1 MVFILQ
7 IDLGDIRREYSSLY
21 NRDLVNDLK
30 DELRGDY
37 EDIVVA
43 LVGRA

>member
-1 MVFILQ
+1 MCFLK

-30 DELRGDY
+30 DELKGDY